1 MVPKKESYRTIPNIC
16 FYLTFSS
23 LVFLVYSFPLLFLFI
38 SFSDFLCNFSPCWLP
53 PFAFIFLMQNWLKL
67 DHLSF
72 FLVTSYSQWY
82 WKSYS
87 SLCRNSMNRGRH
99 LLPKK
104 KQELGLVIID
114 NNSSGNN
121 RVVVIPRW
129 VSSTPFRFPF
139 CLPVLLF

>member
-1 MVPKKESYRTIPNIC
+1 MYFLFFLFTHFPSFSYLFLFLIS
-16 FYLTFSS
+16 FLT
-23 LVFLVYSFPLLFLFI
+23 FPLLCFLLLP
-38 SFSDFLCNFSPCWLP
+38 SFSWCYDDVPAGSWI
-53 PFAFIFLMQNWLKL
+53 IFP
-67 DHLSF
+67 F
-72 FLVTSYSQWY
+72 FLLISYSWY

-87 SLCRNSMNRGRH
+87 SPCRNSMNRGRH

-129 VSSTPFRFPF
+129 VSST
-139 CLPVLLF
+139 LFDFLFVYQFHSRLTILVESTL